1 LLVVKRNEPLVPSR
15 ECIIVPRQVLEG
27 LLTALH
33 IRLSHPSSHQL
44 KVVVKRYLFAL
55 DMDKVVN
62 RVSESCHH
70 CAALRKTPTA
80 RIEQSSC
87 SPPSTVG
94 VAFAADIAKRSKQLI
109 LVLRECVTS
118 LTATTLLENERHD
131 TLRDALIRLC
141 VSMRPLDGPIAVIR
155 TDPAPGFKAL
165 ADDDTLKQHRISLE
179 IGHAKNP
186 NKNPV
191 AERAVQEVVSE
202 LLHP

>member
-1 LLVVKRNEPLVPSR
+1 VKRNEPLVPSR

-33 IRLSHPSSHQL
+33 IRLSRPSSHQL
-44 KVVVKRYLFAL
+44 KVVVERYLFAL

-62 RVSESCHH
+62 RVSEGCHH

-94 VAFAADIAKRSKQLI
+94 GTFAADIAKRSKQLI

-118 LTATTLLENERHD
+118 LTATSSCIIL
-131 TLRDALIRLC
+131 
-141 VSMRPLDGPIAVIR
+141 
-155 TDPAPGFKAL
+155 
-165 ADDDTLKQHRISLE
+165 
-179 IGHAKNP
+179 
-186 NKNPV
+186 
-191 AERAVQEVVSE
+191 
-202 LLHP
+202 